1 MSAIV
6 CRKRSYFEELQ
17 SASPTSASPPVSK
30 KLRCS
35 SFTTSPVHFSPPS
48 PLPSLFNQLRAL
60 FPDMDNQLLEKAL
73 EESGNDLDAAIRSL
87 HELRL
92 GYADGKSDTKAYGE
106 MENGMNPTNVP
117 AAQSEDPSE
126 NKFPANGVEWEEL
139 FVKEMMSATS
149 IDDAKARAT
158 RLLEN
163 LEKCISS
170 RAGAEAAQN
179 SRKIFHEK
187 LAGMN
192 PTNVPAAQSEDPSEN
207 KFPANGVEWE
217 ELFVKEMMSA
227 TSIDDAKARAT
238 RLLENLEKCI
248 SSRAGAEAAQNSHK
262 ENIMLKQQI
271 EVLLRENT
279 ILKRAVSIQHER
291 QKEYD
296 ERNQEVHQLKQL
308 IAQGKEQLRTLEI
321 NNYALKMHLRQA
333 QQSNSIPGFNPDV
346 F

>member
-35 SFTTSPVHFSPPS
+35 SFTSSPVHFSPPS

-106 MENGMNPTNVP
+106 MEN
-117 AAQSEDPSE
+117 
-126 NKFPANGVEWEEL
+126 
-139 FVKEMMSATS
+139 
-149 IDDAKARAT
+149 
-158 RLLEN
+158 
-163 LEKCISS
+163 
-170 RAGAEAAQN
+170 
-179 SRKIFHEK
+179 
-187 LAGMN
+187 GMN